1 MAGKGVVIPILAD
14 VKGLTSGIGDTEK
27 QLSRLGKN
35 VGQVGKNLTKNLTLP
50 IVALGAGA
58 VAAFVEV
65 DKGLDAVAVG
75 TGATGEALKDLQQN
89 FKNVAA
95 NATQGMEEVGNV
107 VAEVNT
113 RLGLTGAPLEE
124 FSERML
130 TLSRVTGM
138 DAVAATKSITRAMND
153 AGVAVEDA
161 GGFMDIL
168 LVASQQTGIGVDT
181 LADSLVKFGSP
192 MRQLGFSVEETA
204 ALLGGFEKAGVN
216 TDLVMGSLRIGLG
229 KLAKAGEKDLPK
241 ALRESIKAIQDAE
254 TGGEAAAM
262 AMELFGTRAGAD
274 MAAAIREGRLDVEDL
289 VSTLEN
295 AEGALD
301 ATADATEG
309 PQEKIAML
317 KNQVML
323 LGASFADI
331 FLPVL
336 EKAIPVVQNLVKRF
350 DGMSDST
357 KRIVI
362 IFGAALAAI
371 GPVLIIIGKMIAI
384 VGTAIK
390 IIKAMKI
397 AFAALNIVMS
407 ANPIALVVIAIAA
420 LIAGLILAYKKSETF
435 RNIVDKLGATVR
447 DVVAVAFTWL
457 REKIQEIWPSIQEAY
472 DRAKPIL
479 ELIGKA
485 VELYVTTYI
494 KAVVTI
500 VKTYY
505 RIFKEAY
512 DLLLP
517 VFKLIGEGVKK
528 YIVANVQA
536 IKTAVN
542 AGRAAFDLVYDT
554 IVAVKDKIGKPL
566 DKIDDK
572 IRTSIGGA
580 VKYVSGLIG
589 GITTL
594 WRATVTTIKD
604 VWNRTLG
611 GRGFTLPGWLGGNSF
626 TIPKLAKGGI
636 VTSPTIA
643 MIGEAGPE
651 AVVPLDRLAAQPAR
665 GGGDIY
671 LTINAGLGTNPDELS
686 RVIVD
691 SIKRYER
698 RNGQVFSGPLVQSTT
713 TAAGVASTA
722 SGATDFNFIKASRRG

>member
-1 MAGKGVVIPILAD
+1 MAGKGVVIPIIAD
-14 VKGLTSGIGDTEK
+14 VKGLAKGVGDTEK
-27 QLSRLGKN
+27 QLSRLGNNIGK
-35 VGQVGKNLTKNLTLP
+35 VGANLTKNLTLP

-75 TGATGEALKDLQQN
+75 TGATGDALKDLQGS

-95 NATQGMEEVGNV
+95 NATQGFEEVGNV

-113 RLGLTGAPLEE
+113 RLGLTGAPLED
-124 FSERML
+124 FSDRML

-168 LVASQQTGIGVDT
+168 LVASQQTGIGVDE
-181 LADSLVKFGSP
+181 LADKLVKFGSP

-241 ALRESIKAIQDAE
+241 ALRESIKEIENAA

-262 AMELFGTRAGAD
+262 AMELFGSRAGAD
-274 MAAAIREGRLDVEDL
+274 MAAAIREGRLNVDELVE
-289 VSTLEN
+289 TLGN

-301 ATADATEG
+301 STADATEG
-309 PQEKIAML
+309 PQEKIKIL

-323 LGASFADI
+323 LGASFGEI
-331 FLPVL
+331 LIPIL
-336 EKAIPVVQNLVKRF
+336 EKAIPPVQRLIKRF
-350 DGMSDST
+350 GEMDSGT
-357 KRIVI
+357 KKIIIV
-362 IFGAALAAI
+362 FGAVLAAI
-371 GPVLIIIGKMIAI
+371 GPVLIIVGKMIAI

-390 IIKAMKI
+390 VITAMKI
-397 AFAALNIVMS
+397 AFAALNATMLL
-407 ANPIALVVIAIAA
+407 NPIGLIVVAIAA
-420 LIAGLILAYKKSETF
+420 LIAGLVLAYKRSETF
-435 RNIVDKLGATVR
+435 RNIVDRLGATVR
-447 DVVAVAFTWL
+447 DVLIRAFDWL
-457 REKIQEIWPSIQEAY
+457 REKIAEIWPEIQNAY
-472 DRAKPIL
+472 NKAKPIL

-494 KAVVTI
+494 RVVVTV
-500 VKTYY
+500 VKTWFQV
-505 RIFKEAY
+505 FKTAY

-517 VFKLIGEGVKK
+517 VVKLIGNIVKT
-528 YIVANVQA
+528 YIVANVKL
-536 IKTAVN
+536 IETAVN
-542 AGRAAFDLVYDT
+542 AGRDAFDGIRSA
-554 IVAVKDKIGKPL
+554 IVTLRDRIEKPVERVASFI
-566 DKIDDK
+566 K
-572 IRTSIGGA
+572 TGIGGA
-580 VKYVSGLIG
+580 VNYVSGLIG
-589 GITTL
+589 GISTM
-594 WRATVTTIKD
+594 WRATVQTIKD
-604 VWNRTLG
+604 VWNRTIG
-611 GRGFTLPGWLGGNSF
+611 GRGFSLPGWLGGNSF
-626 TIPKLAKGGI
+626 TIPKLAEGGI
-636 VTSPTIA
+636 VTRPTIA

-651 AVVPLDRLAAQPAR
+651 AVVPLNRLATTGGG

-671 LTINAGLGTNPDELS
+671 LTVNAGLGTNPDELS

-698 RNGQVFSGPLVQSTT
+698 RNGVVFSGPLV
-713 TAAGVASTA
+713 TATGNAQGQVSTA
-722 SGATDFNFIKASRRG
+722 SGATDFNFVRLGRRG